1 MTLNDTLLALFEVL
15 IEALKSLSYAGI
27 FFLMALESS
36 IIPVPSEAVLI
47 PAGVLIA
54 RGEMSLFLTLLAAVA
69 GGLVGALASYYLALT
84 LGRKALTA
92 FIRRYGRFILLD
104 EQSILRTEQYFV
116 QHGEITIFIARLLP
130 IVRHLISLPA
140 GFGRM
145 PLGKF
150 CFYTSL
156 GAALWAIVLLALG
169 FYVGENLE
177 LVHQHLTTITMGAIA
192 LSALMLLL
200 YLWWKK
206 RAQSMPPHL
215 RKELLYRL

>member
-15 IEALKSLSYAGI
+15 IEAMKSLSYTGV
-27 FFLMALESS
+27 FLLMALESS

-54 RGEMSLFLTLLAAVA
+54 RGEMSLILTLLAAVA
-69 GGLVGALASYYLALT
+69 GGVLGALASYYLALT
-84 LGRKALTA
+84 IGRKAFTT
-92 FIRRYGRFILLD
+92 FVRRYGRFILLD

-116 QHGEITIFIARLLP
+116 RHGEITIFIARLLP
-130 IVRHLISLPA
+130 VIRHLISLPA

-156 GAALWAIVLLALG
+156 GAALWATVLLLLG
-169 FYVGENLE
+169 FYVGENMA
-177 LVHQHLTTITMGAIA
+177 LVHQHLTAITLIVIA
-192 LSALMLLL
+192 LSTLIVLIYA
-200 YLWWKK
+200 WWKK
-206 RAQSMPPHL
+206 RANTMPPHL
-215 RKELLYRL
+215 RKKLLY